1 MKVSTKARYGLR
13 AIMELGANYSK
24 KRPLLLKEIAKRQ
37 EISLKYLD
45 HIFALLKKIGIV
57 KSAGKG
63 KGYILSKAPS
73 QIKVWEIIEVL
84 EETTLLDCLTTP
96 NLCKKAQFCAARS
109 LWRNLAN
116 SLRRSLENISL
127 EDLLRE
133 QEDILKRENKNA
145 MYYI

>member
-13 AIMELGANYSK
+13 AVMELGLNYTK
-24 KRPLLLKEIAKRQ
+24 GPLLLKEIAKRQ

-45 HIFALLKKIGIV
+45 HIFSLLKKIGIV
-57 KSAGKG
+57 KSVGKG
-63 KGYILSKAPS
+63 KGYILSRPPS
-73 QIKVWEIIEVL
+73 QIRIWEIIEVL
-84 EETTLLDCLTTP
+84 EETNLLDCLTTP
-96 NLCKKAQFCAARS
+96 NLCKRAQFCAARN
-109 LWRNLAN
+109 LWSNLAG
-116 SLRRSLENISL
+116 SLRKSLENVSL